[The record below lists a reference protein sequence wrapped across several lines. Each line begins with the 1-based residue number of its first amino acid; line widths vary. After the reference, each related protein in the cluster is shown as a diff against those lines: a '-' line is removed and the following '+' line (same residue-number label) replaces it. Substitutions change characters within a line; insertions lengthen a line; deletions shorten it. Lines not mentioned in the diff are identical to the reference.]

1 MSVDQFSEK
10 ADIVATLLEKAKE
23 RGAHVKLVLLDRGF
37 FTVEVINLLNNLHV
51 CFVMPAVKHQTVKDA
66 ISTHHDNKAACVAR
80 FTLGEGKRSVC
91 FNLAVYPV
99 PKERLKSRS
108 KRKKHLCLHDLYFAF
123 ATNLPKS
130 VAESLFYIP
139 QEYRRR
145 WGIETGYRVQG
156 MVKARTT
163 SKNYVLRLTYR
174 LTAVFVYNVWQ
185 YGNFLFCRALKRPF
199 LKPAFALKR
208 LAAHFEGFIFGGLG
222 PPRQ

>member
-1 MSVDQFSEK
+1 MSVNQFSEK
-10 ADIVATLLEKAKE
+10 ADIVTTLLEKAKE

-37 FTVEVINLLNNLHV
+37 FTVEVINLLNKLHV
-51 CFVMPAVKHQTVKDA
+51 CFVMPAVKYQTVKDT

-80 FTLGEGKRSVC
+80 FTLGEGKRSAC

-99 PKERLKSRS
+99 SKERLKSRS

-156 MVKARTT
+156 MAKARTT
-163 SKNYVLRLTYR
+163 SKNYVLRFTYR

-185 YGNFLFCRALKRPF
+185 YGNFLLCRALKRPF
-199 LKPAFALKR
+199 LEACFCVEEIGSAF
-208 LAAHFEGFIFGGLG
+208 
-222 PPRQ
+222 